1 MLIRH
6 SRPHFS
12 IDAIFEVIGPN
23 VENGASDVNGA
34 HVVAV
39 EVGLDAQDERV
50 PPEILEALRGT
61 IRFDVG
67 VDLVH
72 GLDVHGFK
80 FVIKGRV
87 VGKNPFFHKV
97 CQIRILIHKL
107 RFSLLGIV

>member
-1 MLIRH
+1 MFIRH

-12 IDAIFEVIGPN
+12 IDAIFEVVGPD
-23 VENGASDVNGA
+23 VENCAGNVNGA
-34 HVVAV
+34 HVVAI

-67 VDLVH
+67 VNLVH

-80 FVIKGRV
+80 FVIKSSV
-87 VGKNPFFHKV
+87 VAENPFV
-97 CQIRILIHKL
+97 Y
-107 RFSLLGIV
+107 